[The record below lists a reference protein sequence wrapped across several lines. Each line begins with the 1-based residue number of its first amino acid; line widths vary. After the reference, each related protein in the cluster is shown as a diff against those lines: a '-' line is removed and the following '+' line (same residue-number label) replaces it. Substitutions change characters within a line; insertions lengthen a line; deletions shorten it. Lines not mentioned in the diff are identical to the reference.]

1 MKNIQLDLVV
11 FMAIVYYLILVF
23 LINGQLSPFTVLA
36 CTDVV
41 LWKTNS
47 KEIKNENIK
56 ALSYYN

>member
-1 MKNIQLDLVV
+1 
-11 FMAIVYYLILVF
+11 MAMVYYLILVF

-36 CTDVV
+36 CTDVI

-56 ALSYYN
+56 TLSYYN